1 MKALVKTR
9 TAHAAQAAFAAV
21 VSLVLVL
28 TMCAAAFASGGKYI
42 IDKYD
47 LLDSATQQ
55 SMEAQAKS
63 MASAYDTGTYL
74 LIVDD
79 IGSKSARDFAK
90 GYWSKKNLG
99 VGSSKS
105 GTLFLIAV
113 DSRDYVTITHGQA
126 LDTFTDYRID
136 AMEEDIVDYL
146 ANDEWEDAC
155 QTYLDDCQE
164 TFEFKAT
171 HNVAMDYDTDPASSS
186 YDDGVIGFDDLAI
199 PAGIAFVIALIVMIC
214 VRLALK
220 AQLNSV
226 DAQDSARAFMDRPV
240 DITHAEEVF
249 GGTVVT
255 KTPIPKSNSSSG
267 GGGSWSDSG
276 GFGGSSGGKF

>member
-1 MKALVKTR
+1 MKALIKSR
-9 TAHAAQAAFAAV
+9 TVHATQAAFAAFV
-21 VSLVLVL
+21 CFALALV
-28 TMCAAAFASGGKYI
+28 MCTAAFASGSKYI
-42 IDKYD
+42 IDKYE

-63 MASAYDTGTYL
+63 MASAYDMGTYL

-90 GYWSKKNLG
+90 GYWNKKDLG
-99 VGSSKS
+99 VGSNKS
-105 GTLFLIAV
+105 GILFLIAV

-155 QTYLDDCQE
+155 QVYLDDCQE

-171 HNVAMDYDTDPASSS
+171 HNVAMDYDTDPSSS
-186 YDDGVIGFDDLAI
+186 SHDDSVIGFDDLAI

-220 AQLNSV
+220 AQLKSV
-226 DAQDSARAFMDRPV
+226 DAQDSAHAFMNRPV
-240 DITHAEEVF
+240 DIMHAGEVF

-255 KTPIPKSNSSSG
+255 KTPIPKSNNSSG